1 MHIKALNYL
10 MLSDLVTVITPC
22 LKSVLLMWFILELM
36 KCLFCNLLI
45 VISLFLSSYVD
56 PEAVIGCEDGK
67 VRVFDLYSRK
77 CSQIIKYDSVS
88 LLCACFVH

>member
-1 MHIKALNYL
+1 
-10 MLSDLVTVITPC
+10 MLS
-22 LKSVLLMWFILELM
+22 LELM
-36 KCLFCNLLI
+36 ECFSCRLLI
-45 VISLFLSSYVD
+45 IVSFLLSSYVD

-88 LLCACFVH
+88 YLL